1 MSKELDKSL
10 LPTATVGETLA
21 VIGDVFVPNIA
32 KGVIIRRPK
41 AVGMAEKLGLDKR
54 SIRRLQKLNRKYG
67 AGPLMLKT
75 PDSKLMALV
84 LDPDHANRVL
94 NETPEPFATAEWAK
108 RKALEHFEPDM
119 SLVSHGPERAERRR
133 FNEEVLQSDCPVH
146 GLGARFAQVVEQEAD
161 ELLSRVE
168 AEDGKL
174 DWKMFEKTWN
184 RVIRRV
190 VLGDSARDDQ
200 TLTEILEK
208 LRGAANWAFFHPGH
222 GQVKEDFHE
231 RLRTYLERG
240 EEGSLAAEIARIPT
254 TDTTQP
260 EHQVPQY
267 LFAFDPAGMATFR
280 ALALLAAHPDHAERA
295 QIEIAENLQQ
305 PAPKHDYLRG
315 CVLESLRLWPTTPMV
330 LRETTEATEW
340 ENGIMPAKTS
350 VLLLAPYFHRD
361 ERILDNANRFD
372 PDLWVQ
378 GGAGDWP
385 MMQFSGGP
393 GICPGRH
400 VVLTVTSHMLARLL
414 QGRECQLSPPD
425 RLLSSKP
432 MPPLLNN
439 YDLTFKIKTQRG

>member
-1 MSKELDKSL
+1 MSKESDKGL
-10 LPTATVGETLA
+10 LPTATVSETLA
-21 VIGDVFVPNIA
+21 VMGDVFMPNIA

-41 AVGMAEKLGLDKR
+41 VVGLAEKLGLDKR
-54 SIRRLQKLNRKYG
+54 AIQRLQKLNEKYG
-67 AGPLMLKT
+67 SGPLMLKT
-75 PDSKLMALV
+75 PDSKQMALV

-119 SLVSHGPERAERRR
+119 ALVSHGPERAERRR
-133 FNEEVLQSDCPVH
+133 FNEEVLQSECPVH
-146 GLGARFAQVVEQEAD
+146 GLGARFAQVVEQEAN
-161 ELLSRVE
+161 ELFTRVE
-168 AEDGKL
+168 EHDGKL
-174 DWKMFEKTWN
+174 DWSMFDETWN
-184 RVIRRV
+184 RVVRRV

-200 TLTEILEK
+200 ALTEMLEK
-208 LRGAANWAFFHPGH
+208 LRSAGNWAFLHPGH
-222 GQVKEDFHE
+222 DKVKDDFHE
-231 RLRTYLERG
+231 RLCTYLDRG
-240 EEGSLAAEIARIPT
+240 EEGSLAAEIARVPT

-295 QIEIAENLQQ
+295 QVEISENLHQ
-305 PAPKHDYLRG
+305 PAPTLDYLRA

-330 LRETTEATEW
+330 LRQTTEETEW
-340 ENGIMPAKTS
+340 ENGTMPAETS

-361 ERILDNANRFD
+361 DRVLDNANLFD
-372 PDLWVQ
+372 PDLWLQ
-378 GGAGDWP
+378 PGEAGNWP
-385 MMQFSGGP
+385 MMPFSGGP
-393 GICPGRH
+393 GICPGRR

-439 YDLTFKIKTQRG
+439 YDLEFKIRTY

>member
-1 MSKELDKSL
+1 MSKGLDKNS
-10 LPTATVGETLA
+10 LPTATVGETMA

-41 AVGMAEKLGLDKR
+41 VVGMSEKLGLDKR
-54 SIRRLQKLNRKYG
+54 GIHRLQKLNQKYG
-67 AGPLMLKT
+67 SGPLMLKT
-75 PDSKLMALV
+75 PDNKRMALV

-133 FNEEVLQSDCPVH
+133 FNEKVLQSDCPVH
-146 GLGARFAQVVEQEAD
+146 GLGARFAQVVEQEGN

-168 AEDGKL
+168 EGDGKL
-174 DWKMFEKTWN
+174 DWEMFAKTWN

-190 VLGDSARDDQ
+190 VLGDTARDDQ
-200 TLTEILEK
+200 VLTEMLEK
-208 LRGAANWAFFHPGH
+208 LRSAANWAFFHPGH
-222 GQVKEDFHE
+222 DQVKEDFHE
-231 RLRTYLERG
+231 RLCAYLERG
-240 EEGSLAAEIARIPT
+240 EEGSLAAEIAQAPT
-254 TDTTQP
+254 NDATQP
-260 EHQVPQY
+260 EHQVAQY

-280 ALALLAAHPDHAERA
+280 TLALLAAHPDHAERA
-295 QIEIAENLQQ
+295 QVEIAENLQQ
-305 PAPKHDYLRG
+305 PAPKLEYLRA
-315 CVLESLRLWPTTPMV
+315 CVLESLRLWPTTPLV
-330 LRETTEATEW
+330 LRQTTEETEW

-372 PDLWVQ
+372 PDLWLQ

-385 MMQFSGGP
+385 MMQFSAGP

-400 VVLTVTSHMLARLL
+400 VVLSVTSQMLAKLL
-414 QGRECQLSPPD
+414 HGRECQLNPPD

-439 YDLTFKIKTQRG
+439 YDLAFKIKKQ